1 MKLLNVEDS
10 EIDYELMLHHLKKG
24 GITDIYSLRI
34 QTEEELRDALAREK
48 WNLVISDYN
57 VPGFSP
63 LTALGIVRETS
74 KYLPF
79 IVVSGLVGE
88 ESVADMMKA
97 GVEDFVIKSRL
108 ERLTPVV
115 KRALREFEIHEQE
128 MKSRAIAKK
137 ALAAKEEMLAIVYH
151 DIKNPLSAIQ
161 LDAQLLELLSYKEPS
176 EEMMG
181 DLRIQAKR
189 ILKTVD
195 RLKVLVSD
203 LLEHNKP
210 IQDAEFEHGFIIRKS
225 YHNPLHV
232 LTEVLDSYKPLI
244 QEKNLSIKKTV
255 LQRKMLGIFDK
266 DRIYQV
272 LSNLL
277 SNALKFSP
285 VGGEIIIELEETE
298 NGDTIFSIT
307 DSGPGIPGS
316 SLPHI
321 FDKYW
326 TGGSGNG
333 LGLYICKSI
342 VESHEGVIRAETV
355 PGKGACFWF
364 SIPGTNQM
372 QVPESDYAKRSREA
386 LVIDHSALNVY
397 IIDDDEDLREVMTWA
412 IEKEGYRVFS
422 YGNAKIALEELN
434 ATAYPPSLI
443 VLDFHMEKMN
453 GKEFLELK
461 RKHPK
466 SFIKDCPVVMVSA
479 APVVVKEKINPEL
492 YSEVLLKP
500 LNLNKL
506 IYTVQKYA
514 KSSVLS

>member
-1 MKLLNVEDS
+1 MKLLNIEDS

-24 GITDIYSLRI
+24 GITDIYSERI
-34 QTEEELRDALAREK
+34 ETEEQLREALAREK

-63 LTALGIVRETS
+63 MTALGIVRENS
-74 KYLPF
+74 KHLPF

-115 KRALREFEIHEQE
+115 KRAIREYEIHEQE

-137 ALAAKEEMLAIVYH
+137 ALEAKEEMLAIVYH
-151 DIKNPLSAIQ
+151 DIKNPLAAIQ
-161 LDAQLLELLSYKEPS
+161 LDAQLLELLSYKEPN

-195 RLKVLVSD
+195 RLKILVSD

-210 IQDAEFEHGFIIRKS
+210 IQDAEFEHSFIIRKS
-225 YHNPLHV
+225 FHNPLHV
-232 LTEVLDSYKPLI
+232 LNEVLDSYKPLI
-244 QEKNLSIKKTV
+244 QEKNLSIKKIII
-255 LQRKMLGIFDK
+255 QRKMIVSFDK
-266 DRIYQV
+266 DRIFQV

-285 VGGEIIIELEETE
+285 VGGEIAIELEETE
-298 NGDTIFSIT
+298 SGDNIFSIT
-307 DSGPGIPGS
+307 DCGPGILES
-316 SLPHI
+316 NLPHI

-342 VESHEGVIRAETV
+342 VESHEGTIHAETA
-355 PGKGACFWF
+355 PGKGARFWF
-364 SIPGTNQM
+364 SIPGSKSLEYP
-372 QVPESDYAKRSREA
+372 VAKEKSGTGEH
-386 LVIDHSALNVY
+386 VDHSAHNVY

-422 YGNAKIALEELN
+422 YGNAKTALEDLN
-434 ATAYPPSLI
+434 LTAYPPSLI
-443 VLDFHMEKMN
+443 VLDFHMDKMN

-461 RKHPK
+461 RQHTKT
-466 SFIKDCPVVMVSA
+466 FIKNCPVVMVSA
-479 APVVVKEKINPEL
+479 APMVVKEKIDPAL
-492 YSEVLLKP
+492 FTEVLLKP

-506 IYTVQKYA
+506 IATIEKHS
-514 KSSVLS
+514 KK

>member
-1 MKLLNVEDS
+1 MKLLNIEDS
-10 EIDYELMLHHLKKG
+10 EIDYELMLHHLRKG
-24 GITDIYSLRI
+24 GITDIYSERI
-34 QTEEELRDALAREK
+34 ETEEQLREALAREK

-57 VPGFSP
+57 VPGFSS
-63 LTALGIVRETS
+63 LTALGIVRENS
-74 KYLPF
+74 KHLPF

-115 KRALREFEIHEQE
+115 KRAIREFEIHEQE

-137 ALAAKEEMLAIVYH
+137 ALEAKEEMLAIVYH
-151 DIKNPLSAIQ
+151 DIKNPLAAIQ
-161 LDAQLLELLSYKEPS
+161 MDAQLLELLSYKEPN
-176 EEMMG
+176 EKMMG

-210 IQDAEFEHGFIIRKS
+210 IQDAEFEHSFIIRKS
-225 YHNPLHV
+225 FHNPLHV
-232 LTEVLDSYKPLI
+232 LNEVLDSYKPLI
-244 QEKNLSIKKTV
+244 QEKNLSIKKNII
-255 LQRKMLGIFDK
+255 QRKMIVSFDK
-266 DRIYQV
+266 DRIFQV

-285 VGGEIIIELEETE
+285 VGGEIVIELEETE
-298 NGDTIFSIT
+298 SGDNIFSIT
-307 DSGPGIPGS
+307 DCGPGILES
-316 SLPHI
+316 NLPHI

-342 VESHEGVIRAETV
+342 VESHEGAIHAESV
-355 PGKGACFWF
+355 PGKGARFWF
-364 SIPGTNQM
+364 SIPGSKSLELP
-372 QVPESDYAKRSREA
+372 VESKKSVIDKH
-386 LVIDHSALNVY
+386 IDHSTQNVY

-412 IEKEGYRVFS
+412 VEKEGYRVFS
-422 YGNAKIALEELN
+422 YGNAKTALEDLN
-434 ATAYPPSLI
+434 LTAYPPGLI
-443 VLDFHMEKMN
+443 VLDFHMDKMN

-461 RKHPK
+461 RQHPK
-466 SFIKDCPVVMVSA
+466 SFIKNCPVVMVSA
-479 APVVVKEKINPEL
+479 APMVVKEKIDPAL
-492 YSEVLLKP
+492 FAEVLLKP

-506 IYTVQKYA
+506 IATIQRYA
-514 KSSVLS
+514 ESYG

>member
-1 MKLLNVEDS
+1 MKLLNIEDS

-24 GITDIYSLRI
+24 GITDIYSIRI
-34 QTEEELRDALAREK
+34 ETEEQLREALAREK

-57 VPGFSP
+57 IPGFSP
-63 LTALGIVRETS
+63 LTALGIVREAS
-74 KYLPF
+74 KHLPF

-115 KRALREFEIHEQE
+115 KRALREYEIREQE
-128 MKSRAIAKK
+128 VKSREIAKK

-181 DLRIQAKR
+181 DLRIQSKR

-232 LTEVLDSYKPLI
+232 LNEVLDAYKPLI
-244 QEKNLSIKKTV
+244 QEKNLSIKKMV
-255 LQRKMLGIFDK
+255 LQRKMLGSFDK

-285 VGGEIIIELEETE
+285 VGGEIVIELEENE
-298 NGDTIFSIT
+298 NGDNVFAIT
-307 DSGPGIPGS
+307 DSGPGIPAS

-355 PGKGACFWF
+355 SGKGARFWF
-364 SIPGTNQM
+364 SIPAANHVV
-372 QVPESDYAKRSREA
+372 VPESDYARQSREA

-422 YGNAKIALEELN
+422 YGNALTALDELN
-434 ATAYPPSLI
+434 STAYTPHLI
-443 VLDFHMEKMN
+443 ILDFHMDKMN
-453 GKEFLELK
+453 GKDFLELK
-461 RKHPK
+461 RKHV
-466 SFIKDCPVVMVSA
+466 KDNIRNCPVVMVSA
-479 APVVVKEKINPEL
+479 APLVVKEKIDSEL
-492 YSEVLLKP
+492 YAEVLLKP

-506 IYTVQKYA
+506 TYTVQKYA
-514 KSSVLS
+514 KNLLLG